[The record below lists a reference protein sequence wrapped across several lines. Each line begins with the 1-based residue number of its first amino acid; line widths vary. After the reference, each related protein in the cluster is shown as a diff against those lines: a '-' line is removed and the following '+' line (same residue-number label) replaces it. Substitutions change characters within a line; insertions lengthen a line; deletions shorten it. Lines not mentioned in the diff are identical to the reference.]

1 MTIRAWTCRV
11 AAVAAIAAL
20 CGLGIPE
27 GRAQERTETVFREAR
42 DYTVRIRTQIT
53 TPFLE
58 DERGSFSGA
67 GFLVDSTRG
76 WVLTNAHV
84 VGQSPADITV
94 AFAGGTFRPARKIYV
109 DSFTD
114 VAVLEVPADD
124 RRHPVAPIDC
134 DGVPEVGE
142 AVGAFGH
149 PLGMPF
155 TGTRGIVSGKTD
167 QLLSDMLQID
177 ATVDPGNSGGPVIA
191 LRDGRI
197 VGIATAGAGGSKV
210 DRLNF
215 ATPMKDVCRILELLR
230 NGVPPEPPLLE
241 FSFLVDEDGR
251 RDLRVGAT
259 HNAARWPFQS
269 GDRIVSVG
277 SERESVATVT
287 QLLTAMRGRP
297 EVVPIRVIRAGR
309 EVEILVRPS
318 RRPSV
323 IGRRAVSIDG
333 ALVAPI
339 AFEDMTALSESARLL
354 VHSVEPGSNA
364 EGLDIGPMDIVESID
379 GRRFGDLD
387 ALLTYLRQ
395 HQAGAPLHVVFRRF
409 SESANSWFE
418 FHVRDLPGKEI
429 QVIEP
434 EPHVLTS
441 AP

>member
-1 MTIRAWTCRV
+1 M
-11 AAVAAIAAL
+11 
-20 CGLGIPE
+20 
-27 GRAQERTETVFREAR
+27 Q
-42 DYTVRIRTQIT
+42 
-53 TPFLE
+53 
-58 DERGSFSGA
+58 GSFSGA

-84 VGQSPADITV
+84 VGQCPSDVTV
-94 AFAGGTFRPARKIYV
+94 AFAGGTYRPARKIYV
-109 DSFTD
+109 DPFTD

-124 RRHPVAPIDC
+124 RRHAVAPIDC
-134 DGVPEVGE
+134 DRVPEVGE
-142 AVGAFGH
+142 AIGAFGH

-167 QLLSDMLQID
+167 QLLTDMLQVD

-197 VGIATAGAGGSKV
+197 VGIATAGAGGSRV

-215 ATPMKDVCRILELLR
+215 ATPMKDVCCILELLR
-230 NGVPPEPPLLE
+230 DGVPPEPPLLE

-259 HNAARWPFQS
+259 HNAARWPFQA

-297 EVVPIRVIRAGR
+297 EVVPLHVLRAGR
-309 EVEILVRPS
+309 EIEIQARPS
-318 RRPSV
+318 RRPTT
-323 IGRRAVSIDG
+323 IERRGVSIDG

-339 AFEDMTALSESARLL
+339 IFEDMPALSEPVRLL
-354 VHSVEPGSNA
+354 VHSVEPASAA
-364 EGLDIGPMDIVESID
+364 EGLDFVAMDIIESID

-387 ALLTYLRQ
+387 SLLAYLRGRP
-395 HQAGAPLHVVFRRF
+395 AGAPLHVVFRRM
-409 SESANSWFE
+409 SDIANTWFE
-418 FHVRDLPGKEI
+418 YHVRDLPGREI
-429 QVIEP
+429 EVVGPKPQAP
-434 EPHVLTS
+434 GS
-441 AP
+441 AR